1 MFIFS
6 RSLLGGGRKWSDEWV
21 SLHDLS
27 GGAPKLES
35 DAGISL
41 RRLLLFL
48 LFLLEIAD
56 GDVGT
61 IAFDSANT
69 AHEIQRDSERST
81 SVLIVFLALQ
91 DIGEA
96 AWFVVVLLELWAL
109 P

>member
-1 MFIFS
+1 MVE
-6 RSLLGGGRKWSDEWV
+6 GRDPTSGS

-61 IAFDSANT
+61 IAFDSGNT
-69 AHEIQRDSERST
+69 AREIQRDSERST

-91 DIGEA
+91 DIEEA